1 MEIRILTSRHNGT
14 QKQRRRDPPGCD
26 ASHDFIIRCGLQP
39 AAGRDLRPGCL
50 FDPAEGHVYRST
62 MSTQKPAKDAPP
74 DFELAMRDLEE
85 LVERLE
91 QGDLPLEESLAAF
104 ERGVMLTRAC
114 QTALKEAE
122 QKVEILLKKA
132 GEPAVEAF
140 APEDSKTG

>member
-1 MEIRILTSRHNGT
+1 LFGCIWHIASQEQWYPNAATVRVC
-14 QKQRRRDPPGCD
+14 GCD
-26 ASHDFIIRCGLQP
+26 ASHGLTRCC
-39 AAGRDLRPGCL
+39 RNTISDVTLRTLGGACNVHSMARNPTE
-50 FDPAEGHVYRST
+50 DP
-62 MSTQKPAKDAPP
+62 KL
-74 DFELAMRDLEE
+74 DFETAMRDLEE

-104 ERGVMLTRAC
+104 ERGVMLTRSC

-140 APEDSKTG
+140 HADEDGAS

>member
-1 MEIRILTSRHNGT
+1 MTE
-14 QKQRRRDPPGCD
+14 QKAAKGPP
-26 ASHDFIIRCGLQP
+26 A
-39 AAGRDLRPGCL
+39 
-50 FDPAEGHVYRST
+50 
-62 MSTQKPAKDAPP
+62 

-132 GEPAVEAF
+132 GESAVEEF
-140 APEDSKTG
+140 AAEDVKNS

>member
-1 MEIRILTSRHNGT
+1 
-14 QKQRRRDPPGCD
+14 
-26 ASHDFIIRCGLQP
+26 
-39 AAGRDLRPGCL
+39 
-50 FDPAEGHVYRST
+50 
-62 MSTQKPAKDAPP
+62 MSTQKAAKEAP
-74 DFELAMRDLEE
+74 DFELAMRDLEQ

-132 GEPAVEAF
+132 GEPTVEAF
-140 APEDSKTG
+140 PSDDIKTG